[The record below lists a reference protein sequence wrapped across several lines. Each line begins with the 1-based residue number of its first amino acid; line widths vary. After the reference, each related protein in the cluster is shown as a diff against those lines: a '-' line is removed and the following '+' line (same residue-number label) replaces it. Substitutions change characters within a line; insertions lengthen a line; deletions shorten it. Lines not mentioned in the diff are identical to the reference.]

1 MWVKNTKPLT
11 ELQLYNGNQKQEF
24 NKQTKQNTMNT
35 RTTTATKRITEWSSL
50 GMTNESIIDL
60 VNGLMCNKINSD
72 NMLLCL
78 EIKRQLNN

>member
-1 MWVKNTKPLT
+1 
-11 ELQLYNGNQKQEF
+11 
-24 NKQTKQNTMNT
+24 MNT
-35 RTTTATKRITEWSSL
+35 RTTTATRKIREWSSL